1 MTTKQADHVRTGL
14 KLLGSGLLLF
24 GGMLLLGLLL
34 TKALLDTPIGHLDD
48 SIERSLAANR
58 SSLGN
63 SLTFAGTQLAQPI
76 NVEIALVV
84 LVIGLAVWSRRV
96 LPPLFLAV
104 TVIGESAIYFA
115 TSTLIP
121 RDRPHVPRLGIGD
134 PVASYPS
141 GHAAASLCLYGG
153 LAVLAWHFTRNRPL
167 QLTLTV
173 LAVVLPPV
181 VGFARMYR
189 GFHHLTDILAGLLLG
204 GIWLLI
210 TTRLLLA
217 GERTSR

>member
-1 MTTKQADHVRTGL
+1 MIRTGVR
-14 KLLGSGLLLF
+14 LLGYGLLVL
-24 GGMLLLGLLL
+24 GGALLLGLLL
-34 TKALLDTPIGHLDD
+34 THVLLDSPVGRFDD
-48 SIERSLAANR
+48 AIERSLAANR
-58 SSLGN
+58 SATGN
-63 SLTFAGTQLAQPI
+63 ALTYAATQLAEPL
-76 NVEIALVV
+76 NVEIALAV
-84 LVIGLAVWSRRV
+84 LVLGLGVVTRRV

-104 TVIGESAIYFA
+104 TVIGESAIYFV

-121 RDRPHVPRLGIGD
+121 RDRPHVPRLGVGD

-153 LAVLAWHFTRNRPL
+153 LAVLAWRFTRNRPL
-167 QLTLTV
+167 QVGLTV

-204 GIWLLI
+204 GTWLWL
-210 TTRLLLA
+210 TTRVLLSR
-217 GERTSR
+217 ERTG

>member
-1 MTTKQADHVRTGL
+1 MTTKQTDHVRTVL
-14 KLLGSGLLLF
+14 KLLGVGLLLF

-48 SIERSLAANR
+48 AIERSLATNR
-58 SSLGN
+58 GSLGN
-63 SLTFAGTQLAQPI
+63 SLTFAATQLAQPI

-134 PVASYPS
+134 PHASYPS

-153 LAVLAWHFTRNRPL
+153 LAVLAWHFTTHRPL

-204 GIWLLI
+204 GIWLLVSS
-210 TTRLLLA
+210 RVLLA
-217 GERTSR
+217 GERTGR